1 MLNSPEGLRVA
12 RRRYLNGSRGDVRK
26 ANPKNGTLGAE
37 WTTEPDGKKNQ
48 KWGEKAA
55 LTADQVCALLR
66 ENYIPWQGYMS
77 CDVFLPG

>member
-1 MLNSPEGLRVA
+1 MGREVMSGRLTPKMELLVQ
-12 RRRYLNGSRGDVRK
+12 NGPQ
-26 ANPKNGTLGAE
+26 NPME
-37 WTTEPDGKKNQ
+37 KNQ

-66 ENYIPWQGYMS
+66 ENYTPWQGYMS

>member
-1 MLNSPEGLRVA
+1 MGQEVMSGRLTPKMELLVQ
-12 RRRYLNGSRGDVRK
+12 NGPQ
-26 ANPKNGTLGAE
+26 NPME
-37 WTTEPDGKKNQ
+37 KKKQ